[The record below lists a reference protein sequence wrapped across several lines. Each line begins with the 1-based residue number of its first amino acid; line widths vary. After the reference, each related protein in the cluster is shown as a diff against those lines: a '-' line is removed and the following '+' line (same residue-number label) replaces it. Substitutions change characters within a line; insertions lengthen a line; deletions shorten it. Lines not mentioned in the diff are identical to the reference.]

1 MQHHYS
7 MEIQWSEAD
16 GCFLVTLPEFADL
29 LVQPATHGDTYEE
42 AVKHGQEMI
51 ETLVELCQQDGKP
64 LPEPKT
70 LQYA

>member
-1 MQHHYS
+1 MKHHYS
-7 MEIQWSEAD
+7 MTIQWSEED

-51 ETLVELCQQDGKP
+51 ETMVEL
-64 LPEPKT
+64 
-70 LQYA
+70 